1 MPDAF
6 VTHDARFGEVAG
18 PGARLVRVAEAA
30 AHEGPVYAPDED
42 ALYFTTL
49 PQPRSGGEGP
59 LVSIAR
65 LRLDGLAFPRR
76 AEHVEVVRADANAA
90 NGMTLAPDGGLYVCE
105 QGSRRSVARI
115 VRVDR
120 ASGASDPVVEAFRG
134 LPLNSPNDVVV
145 GGDGAIWFTDPSY
158 GHLQGFRPAPV
169 LGDHVYRFG
178 PDGALAAVA
187 DRFDKPNG
195 LALSPDGATL
205 YVADSGANH
214 EPGSHDPARPHAV
227 RAFAVTAAGFLRD
240 ERLHAVVAPGF
251 PDGLKTDA
259 VGRVLVSAADGI
271 HVHHPDGTLLGEIR
285 LPGAVNFCFGG
296 PDRDVL
302 FVTADDAIWAA
313 FLTTKG
319 A

>member
-6 VTHDARFGEVAG
+6 VTHDPRFREVAG
-18 PGARLVRVAEAA
+18 PGARLVRVVAAA
-30 AHEGPVYAPDED
+30 AHEGPVYAADED

-49 PQPRSGGEGP
+49 PQPRGGGEGP
-59 LVSIAR
+59 LVAIAR
-65 LRLDGLAFPRR
+65 LALDGLAFPRR
-76 AEHVEVVRADANAA
+76 AGDVEVVRADANAA
-90 NGMTLAPDGGLYVCE
+90 NGMTLAPDGMLLVCE
-105 QGSRRSVARI
+105 QGTLRTPARI
-115 VRVDR
+115 ARVDR
-120 ASGASDPVVEAFRG
+120 ATGASEAVVEGFHG

-145 GGDGAIWFTDPSY
+145 GPDGAIWFTDPSY
-158 GHLQGFRPAPV
+158 GHLQGFRPEPA
-169 LGDHVYRFG
+169 LGSHVYRLDPAG
-178 PDGALAAVA
+178 TLAAVA

-195 LALSPDGATL
+195 LALSPDGRTL

-214 EPGSHDPARPHAV
+214 EPGSYDPARPHAV
-227 RAFAVTAAGFLRD
+227 RAFAVTAAGTLRD
-240 ERLHAVVAPGF
+240 ERLLAVVAPGF
-251 PDGLKTDA
+251 PDGVKTDA
-259 VGRVLVSAADGI
+259 AGRVFVSAADGI
-271 HVHHPDGTLLGEIR
+271 HVHDPDGALLGEIR